1 MALAYTQARERM
13 VQDQLAARGITD
25 ARVLAVMGRVP
36 RHAFVEDYL
45 RDQAYEDYP
54 LPIGENQTIS
64 QPYMIAIMAQVLQ
77 IEQTERIL
85 EIGTGSGYFS
95 AILAELGAMVYSVER
110 LESLASHAQ
119 ATLQTLGYRNVFIDV
134 GDGSLGWPDH
144 APFDAV
150 VVGSAAPC
158 LPRPLLSQLMPGG
171 RLVLPMGEEELQTL
185 VRVSTEPSGLRE
197 EYFGECRFVK
207 LRGQYGW
214 EH

>member
-110 LESLASHAQ
+110 LESLASHAR

>member
-1 MALAYTQARERM
+1 M

-77 IEQTERIL
+77 LEQTERIL

-119 ATLQTLGYRNVFIDV
+119 ATLQTLGYRNVFVDV

-158 LPRPLLSQLMPGG
+158 LPRPLLSQLIPGG

-185 VRVSTEPSGLRE
+185 VKVSKEPSGLRE

>member
-1 MALAYTQARERM
+1 M

-77 IEQTERIL
+77 LEQTERIL

-95 AILAELGAMVYSVER
+95 AILAELGALVYSVER
-110 LESLASHAQ
+110 LKSLASHAQ

-150 VVGSAAPC
+150 VIGSAAPC
-158 LPRPLLSQLMPGG
+158 LPRPLLSQLIQGG
-171 RLVLPMGEEELQTL
+171 RLVLPVGEEELQTL
-185 VRVSTEPSGLRE
+185 VKVSKEPSGLRE

>member
-25 ARVLAVMGRVP
+25 TRVLAVMRRVP
-36 RHAFVEDYL
+36 RHAFVEEYL

-77 IEQTERIL
+77 LGQTERIL

-119 ATLQTLGYRNVFIDV
+119 ATLQTLGYRNVLIDV

-158 LPRPLLSQLMPGG
+158 LPRPLLSQLIPGG
-171 RLVLPMGEEELQTL
+171 RLVLPMGEEDLQTL
-185 VRVSTEPSGLRE
+185 VKVSKEPAGLRE

-214 EH
+214 ED

>member
-13 VQDQLAARGITD
+13 VQDQLVARGITD
-25 ARVLAVMGRVP
+25 TRVLAVMRRVP
-36 RHAFVEDYL
+36 RHTFVEEYL

-77 IEQTERIL
+77 LGHTERIL

-110 LESLASHAQ
+110 LESLASRAQ
-119 ATLQTLGYRNVFIDV
+119 ATLHTLGYRNVLIDV

-158 LPRPLLSQLMPGG
+158 LPRPLLSQLIPGG
-171 RLVLPMGEEELQTL
+171 RLVLPMGEEDLQTL
-185 VRVSTEPSGLRE
+185 VKVSKEPAGLRE

-214 EH
+214 ED

>member
-13 VQDQLAARGITD
+13 VQDQLVARGITD
-25 ARVLAVMGRVP
+25 ARVLAIMGRVP
-36 RHAFVEDYL
+36 RHSFVEEYL

-77 IEQTERIL
+77 LEQTERIL

-95 AILAELGAMVYSVER
+95 AILAELGALVYSVER
-110 LESLASHAQ
+110 LKSLASHAQ

-150 VVGSAAPC
+150 VIGSAAPC
-158 LPRPLLSQLMPGG
+158 LPRPLLSQLIQGG
-171 RLVLPMGEEELQTL
+171 RLVLPVGEEELQTL
-185 VRVSTEPSGLRE
+185 VKVSKEPSGLRE

>member
-1 MALAYTQARERM
+1 M

-77 IEQTERIL
+77 LEQTERIL

-95 AILAELGAMVYSVER
+95 AILAELGALVYSVER
-110 LESLASHAQ
+110 LKSLASHAQ

-150 VVGSAAPC
+150 VIGSAAPC
-158 LPRPLLSQLMPGG
+158 LPRPLLSQLIQGG
-171 RLVLPMGEEELQTL
+171 RLVLPMGEEKLQTL
-185 VRVSTEPSGLRE
+185 VKVSKEPTGLRE

>member
-77 IEQTERIL
+77 LEQTERIL

-119 ATLQTLGYRNVFIDV
+119 ATLQTLGYRNVSIDV

-158 LPRPLLSQLMPGG
+158 LPRPLLSQLIPGG
-171 RLVLPMGEEELQTL
+171 RLVLPMGEKELQTL
-185 VRVSTEPSGLRE
+185 VKVSKEPGGLRE

>member
-25 ARVLAVMGRVP
+25 ARVLAVMRQVP
-36 RHAFVEDYL
+36 RHAFVENYL

-77 IEQTERIL
+77 LEQTERIL

-110 LESLASHAQ
+110 LESLASRAQ
-119 ATLQTLGYRNVFIDV
+119 ATLHTLGYHNVLIDV

-158 LPRPLLSQLMPGG
+158 LPRPLLSQLIPGG

-185 VRVSTEPSGLRE
+185 VKVSKEPSGLRE

-214 EH
+214 ED

>member
-1 MALAYTQARERM
+1 MALTYTQARERM

-77 IEQTERIL
+77 LERTERIL

-95 AILAELGAMVYSVER
+95 AILAELGALVYSVER
-110 LESLASHAQ
+110 LKSLASHAQ

-150 VVGSAAPC
+150 VIGSAAPC
-158 LPRPLLSQLMPGG
+158 LPRPLLSQLIQGG
-171 RLVLPMGEEELQTL
+171 RLVLPVGEEELQTL
-185 VRVSTEPSGLRE
+185 VKVSKEPSGLHE

>member
-77 IEQTERIL
+77 LEQTERIL

-119 ATLQTLGYRNVFIDV
+119 ATLQTLGYRNVLIDI

-158 LPRPLLSQLMPGG
+158 LPRPLLSQLIPGG

-185 VRVSTEPSGLRE
+185 VKVSKEPSGLRE

-207 LRGQYGW
+207 LRGRYGW

>member
-64 QPYMIAIMAQVLQ
+64 QPYMVAIMAQVLQ

-119 ATLQTLGYRNVFIDV
+119 ATLQTLGYRNVSIDV

-158 LPRPLLSQLMPGG
+158 LPRPLLSQLIPGG

-185 VRVSTEPSGLRE
+185 VKVSKEPSGLRE

>member
-1 MALAYTQARERM
+1 MALAYTKARERM

-77 IEQTERIL
+77 LEQTERIL

-95 AILAELGAMVYSVER
+95 AILAELGALVYSVER
-110 LESLASHAQ
+110 LKSLASHAQ

-150 VVGSAAPC
+150 VIGSAAPC
-158 LPRPLLSQLMPGG
+158 LPRPLLSQLIQGG
-171 RLVLPMGEEELQTL
+171 RLVLPMGEEKLQTL
-185 VRVSTEPSGLRE
+185 VKVSKEPTGLRE

>member
-25 ARVLAVMGRVP
+25 AHVLAVMGRVP
-36 RHAFVEDYL
+36 RHAFVEEYL

-64 QPYMIAIMAQVLQ
+64 QPYMIAIMAQVLRL
-77 IEQTERIL
+77 EQTERIL
-85 EIGTGSGYFS
+85 EIGTGSGYLS

-110 LESLASHAQ
+110 LESLASRAQ
-119 ATLQTLGYRNVFIDV
+119 ATLQTLGYRNVLIDV

-158 LPRPLLSQLMPGG
+158 LPRPLLSQLITGG

-185 VRVSTEPSGLRE
+185 VKVSKEPSGLRE